1 MTRLRL
7 PRAPSARLLQALPSL
22 TPVAFHLL
30 GEKPTARPP
39 ASPLGCFPPVEGKII
54 GARGRSAGINCCAV
68 RESAWIDG
76 VNLHVLPAG
85 PIQTNAYLL
94 TDPARGEAVLI
105 DAPGEVWAEV
115 EGLLKQDGVALK
127 EVWITHGHWDH
138 MQGGAEVVRAT
149 GAKVLAHADDRTLIE
164 SPEVMKRFMGMELD
178 LQPLQ
183 VDRWVR
189 PGERLAA
196 LGTEVEVRHVP
207 GHCPGNVLF
216 YFPAASAAFVGD
228 ALFNGSIGRTDLPG
242 GDFAQLEKSIRE
254 QIYTLPPET
263 VVFPGH
269 GPKTTVAQERE
280 HNPYVSG

>member
-1 MTRLRL
+1 M
-7 PRAPSARLLQALPSL
+7 
-22 TPVAFHLL
+22 
-30 GEKPTARPP
+30 
-39 ASPLGCFPPVEGKII
+39 
-54 GARGRSAGINCCAV
+54 
-68 RESAWIDG
+68 
-76 VNLHVLPAG
+76 NLHVLPAG